1 MKLVKKPWSTKD
13 AMEQVYEMKLWGGEA
28 DFYSGEG
35 SHLPE
40 IVDPYIDA
48 VTSFLTS
55 FKTPLTVCDLGC
67 GDFNIGSQLIR
78 SAKKYIAADI
88 VNGLIERNKQSF
100 KAEQLEF
107 QCLDIAADDLPP
119 ADCAI
124 VKQVLQHLSNAEVK
138 RIVKKLA
145 NYKYVILTEHIPIG
159 YFKPN
164 KDIISGQG
172 TRLKKQSG
180 LDLLIPPFNFK
191 VKETQQL
198 LATAV
203 IDGKGIIETT
213 LYKTKT
219 PPLD

>member
-1 MKLVKKPWSTKD
+1 MKRVKKPWHTKD
-13 AMEQVYEMKLWGGEA
+13 AMGQVYEMKLWGGEA

-48 VTSFLTS
+48 VTAFLTS
-55 FKTPLTVCDLGC
+55 FKTQLSVCDLGC
-67 GDFNIGSQLIR
+67 GDFNIGSRLIN
-78 SAKKYIAADI
+78 SAKKYAAVDI
-88 VNGLIERNKQSF
+88 VNDLVERNKQSF
-100 KAEQLEF
+100 QAERLEF

-138 RIVKKLA
+138 RIIKKLA

-159 YFKPN
+159 YFTPN

-180 LDLLIPPFNFK
+180 LDLLVPPFNFK

-198 LATAV
+198 LATV
-203 IDGKGIIETT
+203 LKDGKGVIETT
-213 LYKTKT
+213 LYNTK
-219 PPLD
+219 PP